1 MKASPLVNLG
11 ADRVR
16 MKDQR
21 DVDRQQATVQ
31 HLLDR
36 FYTDKEEEQYELQVV
51 ADEVGM
57 GKTFVALATAFA
69 MLEARREDP
78 EEQKNASVH
87 VLVLVP
93 NNDALFRSGTKR

>member
-57 GKTFVALATAFA
+57 GNRAHIVTPSITVRGLLNVAALAGS
-69 MLEARREDP
+69 EV
-78 EEQKNASVH
+78 S
-87 VLVLVP
+87 
-93 NNDALFRSGTKR
+93 SYG